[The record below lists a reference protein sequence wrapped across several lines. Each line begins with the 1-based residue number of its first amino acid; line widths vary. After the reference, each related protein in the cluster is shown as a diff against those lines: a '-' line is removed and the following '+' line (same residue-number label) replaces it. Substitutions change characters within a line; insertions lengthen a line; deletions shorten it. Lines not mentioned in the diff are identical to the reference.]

1 MAQGIPDYEELK
13 LRIQPGPDGGYGVLA
28 FAADGSTAQGTF
40 TKPFSDAE
48 LDNFIL
54 RVGLPRRSVRAFRSS
69 QMEEAKRFGSELFD
83 ALVSGDVREVYLGA
97 RRASD
102 AHHRGL
108 RVTLYLTGV
117 PELMEIPW
125 EFLYERRSFLSQS
138 VYTPL
143 VRSLDLKD
151 VRPPVKVKLPI
162 RVLGMV
168 SRPDGFDNLDVD
180 TERAKLETALAPAIQ
195 AGLVHLHWLRTA
207 TLSEF
212 ERTLGSREEIHVF
225 HYIGHGT
232 YDERI
237 EGGILVLENRHGQ
250 PHEVTGEELGALL
263 QDERSLRLAVLNA
276 CEGARTSHVDPF
288 SGVASSLVHYGV
300 PAVIGMQ
307 FEITD
312 DAAITFADRLY
323 TAIAQGFPVDAAL
336 AQARKAIFAAGN
348 DVEFGTPVLFLRA
361 AEARLF
367 DVDEAAVPV
376 PAAGDFALDLE
387 HERTSWRLTIRNTGP
402 STLRDVAVRRADG
415 EVLDELDELAPGRRQ
430 VVRWPARPG
439 EELITVRACD
449 ATGSWLTER
458 VTASVAAPPPEAP
471 PPEQR
476 RRRFEPANDRPLRS
490 DELAGAGG
498 FGYKKE
504 RRTLATALA
513 DDELVYRVVAANRQH
528 TGGDAGLLALTDRR
542 LVFAVKDGT
551 WDEWAYS
558 RIARTAVDNA
568 MLGGKLDLHLIDGSK
583 STIAFLLDRTAPA
596 EFARLLEEAGG
607 RVPAAAVT
615 PGQPHVRVL
624 QRTNRLR
631 QLCIELPRETH
642 TLTYTTGVVRDT
654 LTLDG
659 VVLQYSYLPN
669 DQGFAF
675 TLSDGDRSLAASVQ
689 ISLNAT
695 GLVIKDMKLLV
706 DDELIYS
713 G

>member
-13 LRIQPGPDGGYGVLA
+13 LRIQPGPGGGYGVLA

-83 ALVSGDVREVYLGA
+83 ALVCGDVREVYLGA

-151 VRPPVKVKLPI
+151 VRPPVKVGLPI

-168 SRPDGFDNLDVD
+168 SRPSGFDNLDVD
-180 TERAKLETALAPAIQ
+180 AERGKLETALRPAID
-195 AGLVHLHWLRTA
+195 AGLVELQWLSAA
-207 TLSEF
+207 TLSEL
-212 ERTLGSREEIHVF
+212 ERTLGAPGQVHVF
-225 HYIGHGT
+225 HYIGHGA
-232 YDERI
+232 YDQRI

-263 QDERSLRLAVLNA
+263 QDERSLRLAVLNSG
-276 CEGARTSHVDPF
+276 EGARTSHVDPF

-323 TAIAQGFPVDAAL
+323 TAVAQGFPVDAAL

-361 AEARLF
+361 ADARLF
-367 DVDEAAVPV
+367 DVDVDAAAPR
-376 PAAGDFALDLE
+376 AAP
-387 HERTSWRLTIRNTGP
+387 I
-402 STLRDVAVRRADG
+402 
-415 EVLDELDELAPGRRQ
+415 
-430 VVRWPARPG
+430 
-439 EELITVRACD
+439 
-449 ATGSWLTER
+449 
-458 VTASVAAPPPEAP
+458 AAPPPAKVAE
-471 PPEQR
+471 
-476 RRRFEPANDRPLRS
+476 RRFEPAGDRPLRP
-490 DELAGAGG
+490 DELGKAGG
-498 FGYKKE
+498 FGFKKE
-504 RRTLATALA
+504 RATLTKLLEAG
-513 DDELVYRVVAANRQH
+513 ERVYRVCAGNRGH
-528 TGGDAGLLALTDRR
+528 TGGDPGLAAVTDRR
-542 LVFAVKDGT
+542 LLFAMKDGN
-551 WDEWAYS
+551 WEEWAFS
-558 RIARTAVDNA
+558 VIARATVDTSV
-568 MLGGKLDLHLIDGSK
+568 LRGKLELRLIDGS
-583 STIAFLLDRTAPA
+583 TRTLAFLFDASAAA
-596 EFARLLEEAGG
+596 EIARLLEEAGG
-607 RVPAAAVT
+607 RVSPASAAST
-615 PGQPHVRVL
+615 LAHPHVELV
-624 QRTNRLR
+624 QRTNRVRRLR
-631 QLCIELPRETH
+631 IEFGRESH
-642 TLTYTTGVVRDT
+642 LLTYTAGVLRDK
-654 LTLDG
+654 LELDDQ
-659 VVLQYSYLPN
+659 VLVYAFLEN
-669 DQGFAF
+669 AKGFDF
-675 TLSDGDRSLAASVQ
+675 TLGDGDRTLPARVKVA
-689 ISLNAT
+689 LNST
-695 GLVIKDMKLLV
+695 GQVIQDITLVIDGRLV
-706 DDELIYS
+706 YS
-713 G
+713 ERPG